1 MNVRKFARTVA
12 REIRRDT
19 EFWESLSDSVAD
31 RTVTRL
37 MALPPLQRRAYTIK
51 EAAVLL
57 GLSQNAVRNSIQRGQ
72 LRSVDAGGKRI
83 VPLTAIADL
92 LGDELVLQY
101 DGAMEVDVDLLSA
114 IAIALVAED
123 VEAGRIEQDPE
134 GPDWLIL
141 ARELSKIRGVND

>member
-1 MNVRKFARTVA
+1 MTEARLVLSRVA
-12 REIRRDT
+12 RPGR
-19 EFWESLSDSVAD
+19 SLCPRSRPCRLTSPATPRSGGGKLRSGRGLDSD
-31 RTVTRL
+31 RTRP
-37 MALPPLQRRAYTIK
+37 AIQRR
-51 EAAVLL
+51 
-57 GLSQNAVRNSIQRGQ
+57 Q
-72 LRSVDAGGKRI
+72 LRSVDADGRRI